1 VQTIELLNE
10 RDVIVLK
17 VLKKIMNKNRLA
29 ERHTIPV
36 A

>member
-1 VQTIELLNE
+1 VQTTEQLNQ

-29 ERHTIPV
+29 ERHTIGV

>member
-1 VQTIELLNE
+1 VQTIEQLNE

-17 VLKKIMNKNRLA
+17 VLKKIMNKNWLA
-29 ERHTIPV
+29 ERHTIRV